1 MDLQILRAIAFRRTR
16 PDVVCVETLDFA
28 SQEKDAEITLFMQ
41 SVGYRV
47 YADTFINTI
56 YLEEAAWQRFL
67 ASR

>member
-16 PDVVCVETLDFA
+16 PEVVCVETLDFA